1 MAARYLQAAANIQT
15 VGAWLASHVSALKN
29 LKPGLEIWAIGH
41 SLGCHL
47 LGIAGRKSG
56 KLERISAM
64 DPAGPGF
71 EKHEFLPYRLSPTDA
86 KMVDVIHTDG
96 YDSFLDPE
104 DWVFKIFFSHIFKP
118 YISEY

>member
-1 MAARYLQAAANIQT
+1 MAARYLQAAANIQS
-15 VGAWLASHVSALKN
+15 VGAWLANHLAEIGN
-29 LKPGLEIWAIGH
+29 MKPQLPLWGIGH

-47 LGIAGRKSG
+47 LGLAGRQSG
-56 KLERISAM
+56 RLERIAAM

-71 EKHEFLPYRLSPTDA
+71 EKHEFLPYRLCSTDA

-104 DWVFKIFFSHIFKP
+104 DWVWI
-118 YISEY
+118 ISTLVNMEN